1 MEREKLYRTLFKF
14 NENNEQTFCEFK
26 QLTPVG
32 KRIVYIVLNLALG
45 ETKVKSTNQWHIKS
59 IHDEKIPFKCDS
71 KILKKVIWTS
81 IFAKLVLK
89 SMISLKVLEFMKKLR
104 VSKQTAKYH

>member
-32 KRIVYIVLNLALG
+32 KRIVYIVINLALG
-45 ETKVKSTNQWHIKS
+45 ETKIKSTIQA
-59 IHDEKIPFKCDS
+59 FKH
-71 KILKKVIWTS
+71 L
-81 IFAKLVLK
+81 FL
-89 SMISLKVLEFMKKLR
+89 
-104 VSKQTAKYH
+104 AKYKKIQF